1 VQEAVESYIE
11 KSLEFISDVLPQ
23 KFGELFTNF
32 STRYLW
38 PSAKELAGGMKA
50 AVQKRKKEREEEQG
64 KVDSCINKLIAKG
77 EEAQQDVS
85 VIDPLKCAIEA
96 LKQCEDTFEEK
107 WSARLS
113 DLIEEKGCRD
123 GKGIWILLLNSQS
136 IQKNKMLDEMNLTD
150 GEAR

>member
-1 VQEAVESYIE
+1 LPDECAAVQEAVESYIE

-32 STRYLW
+32 STRCLG

-64 KVDSCINKLIAKG
+64 KVDSCINKLIARG

-96 LKQCEDTFEEK
+96 LKQCEDTFEEE

-113 DLIEEKGCRD
+113 DLIEERLPRWQGLVD
-123 GKGIWILLLNSQS
+123 TAL
-136 IQKNKMLDEMNLTD
+136 
-150 GEAR
+150 